1 MDEKIIQSTKEY
13 RKLPVRALRCMY
25 TADLVAGLIVLAV
38 IGAVNYFWLFPKDI
52 TVGKW
57 ISLALALLTLA
68 DMTVSPYFRY
78 HRYRYSINEECIDVI
93 EGYLFVKRQIVP
105 IERIHKL
112 QTKKGPIDQAFHVAK
127 VIVTT
132 GGGDVTLSFL
142 EEERAEQIAD
152 SLRKRINEIVLE
164 QRSADERKENI
175 WGNPWLILSFVT
187 LTALL
192 GIGSSGAWSCI
203 SFPAAKI
210 VTIYGL
216 FEGLLLAAFAGVFA
230 YDAVKKRITAER
242 ILLIAVIPAALFPET
257 AVFQIMMNILLALFG
272 FVLLRNGWIH
282 RKMLPFNGGFI
293 MIATLLGCRFFDSGL
308 GVLPRAAVF
317 ILLGVGFIVS
327 NMILSRRIT
336 KEVSHV

>member
-1 MDEKIIQSTKEY
+1 M
-13 RKLPVRALRCMY
+13 RALRCMY

-38 IGAVNYFWLFPKDI
+38 IGAVNYFWLFPKDITLFPKDI

-164 QRSADERKENI
+164 QRS
-175 WGNPWLILSFVT
+175 
-187 LTALL
+187 
-192 GIGSSGAWSCI
+192 
-203 SFPAAKI
+203 
-210 VTIYGL
+210 
-216 FEGLLLAAFAGVFA
+216 
-230 YDAVKKRITAER
+230 
-242 ILLIAVIPAALFPET
+242 
-257 AVFQIMMNILLALFG
+257 
-272 FVLLRNGWIH
+272 
-282 RKMLPFNGGFI
+282 
-293 MIATLLGCRFFDSGL
+293 
-308 GVLPRAAVF
+308 
-317 ILLGVGFIVS
+317 
-327 NMILSRRIT
+327 
-336 KEVSHV
+336 

>member
-38 IGAVNYFWLFPKDI
+38 IGAVSYFWLFPKDI
-52 TVGKW
+52 TVGKG
-57 ISLALALLTLA
+57 IALALALLTLA

-142 EEERAEQIAD
+142 EEKRAEQIAD

-175 WGNPWLILSFVT
+175 QEDG
-187 LTALL
+187 
-192 GIGSSGAWSCI
+192 
-203 SFPAAKI
+203 
-210 VTIYGL
+210 
-216 FEGLLLAAFAGVFA
+216 
-230 YDAVKKRITAER
+230 KKYE
-242 ILLIAVIPAALFPET
+242 
-257 AVFQIMMNILLALFG
+257 
-272 FVLLRNGWIH
+272 
-282 RKMLPFNGGFI
+282 
-293 MIATLLGCRFFDSGL
+293 
-308 GVLPRAAVF
+308 
-317 ILLGVGFIVS
+317 
-327 NMILSRRIT
+327 
-336 KEVSHV
+336 